1 MKSTQEHFTLI
12 ELLVVIAVI
21 AILAGLL
28 LPALQSAKKKGMSVK
43 CMGNLSQISKYIG
56 MYQTESNGLVCAVNY
71 YQQVFM
77 AVHGEQRKNG
87 AEDCFPPDLSGI

>member
-43 CMGNLSQISKYIG
+43 SIPDFKVHRNVSDGIER
-56 MYQTESNGLVCAVNY
+56 TGLRCELLPA
-71 YQQVFM
+71 VFM